1 MKGTYPRKE
10 LRITPARSHYEQGS
24 IRIFVCVYAPPLP
37 AQWTNGIEFGQAGSA
52 QSCHMRHDHLRQ
64 GLGCCR
70 KSKSIDLTLEG
81 ESLEA

>member
-52 QSCHMRHDHLRQ
+52 QSCHMRHDHLQQ

-81 ESLEA
+81 ESLDA